1 MSTVTDICNAAI
13 SHVGTRSKISSI
25 DEGST
30 EAAACLTHFAMVRD
44 VTLRTFDWNFAR
56 LTQQLAQLQ
65 NPPAR
70 WAAKYALPADCIR
83 LRRLNDVPLLV
94 LPETFYEVAADTD
107 TTGATINVILSNA
120 SPLAAIYTA
129 RVTDPLRWD
138 QGFVD
143 AIVYG
148 LASRICFE
156 LSGKEERARA
166 LSQMWQTAVRDAVAA
181 SANEGSA
188 LNRTYVPDAIA
199 VRT

>member
-1 MSTVTDICNAAI
+1 LQ
-13 SHVGTRSKISSI
+13 RSDLSRRHALEDQLDRRGLDGGRSLP
-25 DEGST
+25 D
-30 EAAACLTHFAMVRD
+30 AFRD
-44 VTLRTFDWNFAR
+44 GAR
-56 LTQQLAQLQ
+56 CHLAQRQ